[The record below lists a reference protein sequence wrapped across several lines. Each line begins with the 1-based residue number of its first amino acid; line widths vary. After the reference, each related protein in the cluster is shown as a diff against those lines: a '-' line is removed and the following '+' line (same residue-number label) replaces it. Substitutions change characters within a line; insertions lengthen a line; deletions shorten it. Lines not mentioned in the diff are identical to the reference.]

1 MFIIKKKYYLIIENT
16 KDIKLYNIK
25 KKNKFTIIY
34 RNDKTKE
41 KIDDLNRFRAECKNK
56 KIKLFIANNI
66 KLAIKLG
73 SDGIYIS
80 AHNKNLKFNRYI
92 SNKFKVIGSA
102 HNLREIDIKK
112 RQGCTNIF
120 LSRLFKTDYANKN
133 GYLGLIRFN
142 LLKMNLQNCHL
153 SPLGGIRLSNLNK
166 IKDVNCN
173 SFVILSEVKKKP
185 AKIFSRLF

>member
-1 MFIIKKKYYLIIENT
+1 MTTLI
-16 KDIKLYNIK
+16 
-25 KKNKFTIIY
+25 
-34 RNDKTKE
+34 
-41 KIDDLNRFRAECKNK
+41 DLEQSARKK

-66 KLAIKLG
+66 KQAIELG
-73 SDGIYIS
+73 SDGLYIS

-92 SNKFKVIGSA
+92 SSKFKVIGSA
-102 HNLREIDIKK
+102 HNFREINIKK
-112 RQGCTNIF
+112 IQGCTNIF
-120 LSRLFKTDYANKN
+120 LSRLFKTDYAYKD

-142 LLKMNLQNCHL
+142 LLRKNFQDCHL

-166 IKDVNCN
+166 IKNVNCS

>member
-16 KDIKLYNIK
+16 KDIKLNNIK

-41 KIDDLNRFRAECKNK
+41 KIDDLNRFRTACKKK

-66 KLAIKLG
+66 KQAIELG
-73 SDGIYIS
+73 SDGLYIS

-92 SNKFKVIGSA
+92 SSKFKVIGSA
-102 HNLREIDIKK
+102 HNFREINIKK
-112 RQGCTNIF
+112 IQGCTNIF
-120 LSRLFKTDYANKN
+120 LSRLFKTDYAYKD

-142 LLKMNLQNCHL
+142 LLRKNFQDCHL

-166 IKDVNCN
+166 IKNVNCS

>member
-16 KDIKLYNIK
+16 KDIKLNNIK

-41 KIDDLNRFRAECKNK
+41 KIDDLSRFRAKCKSK

-66 KLAIKLG
+66 KQAIELG
-73 SDGIYIS
+73 SDGVYIS

-92 SNKFKVIGSA
+92 SSKFKVIGSA
-102 HNLREIDIKK
+102 HNFREINTKK
-112 RQGCTNIF
+112 IQGCANIF
-120 LSRLFKTDYANKN
+120 LSRLFKTDYAYKN
-133 GYLGLIRFN
+133 SYLGLIRFN
-142 LLKMNLQNCHL
+142 LLRKNFQNCHL
-153 SPLGGIRLSNLNK
+153 SPLGGIRLTNLNK
-166 IKDVNCN
+166 IKNVNCS
-173 SFVILSEVKKKP
+173 SFAILSEVKKKP